1 MTHAPLNPLLTQAL
15 ASPIMEA
22 GGWVSANPPPP
33 GRTLIDLS
41 QAVPA
46 GAPAAPIRQ
55 AIADAALNDP
65 AAHLYCSVLGRDP
78 LREAIADTWSQL
90 YGGQVNAANV
100 GVTAGCNQA
109 FCAAILSLAGPGDEV
124 ILPTPW
130 YFNHKMWLDMS
141 GVTAVPLAT
150 NQDCLPDVDTAAS
163 LITDRTRAI
172 ALVSPNNPTG
182 VEYPPQLLRDLL
194 ALTAEKGIALIVDE
208 TYRDYH
214 SADGAPHDLF
224 AQPNW
229 MENFIHLYS
238 FSKIMRLTGHRT
250 GAVIASETRIAQIE
264 KFLDTVTICPSQMG
278 QIGALKGL
286 ETLAETQATERAV
299 FDGRRTAL
307 QAEFAKG
314 IGDWRLIASGAYFAY
329 VEHPF
334 DASSH
339 DICQRLVA
347 DQSVLIL
354 PGVFF
359 GPTRAD
365 GGDGFAEK
373 TCRIAFANV
382 DETGIAEMANRLR
395 AFEG

>member
-1 MTHAPLNPLLTQAL
+1 MTHAPLNPLLTRAL

-22 GGWVSANPPPP
+22 GSWVAAHPPPP
-33 GRTLIDLS
+33 NRPLIDLS

-46 GAPAAPIRQ
+46 GAPAEPIRR
-55 AIADAALNDP
+55 AIAEAAMNDP
-65 AAHLYCSVLGRDP
+65 AAHLYCSVLGRDN
-78 LREAIADTWSQL
+78 LRAAIAETWSDL
-90 YGGQVNAANV
+90 YGGDIGAANV

-150 NQDCLPDVDTAAS
+150 NQDCLPDVDSAAS
-163 LITDRTRAI
+163 LITEKTKAI

-182 VEYPPQLLRDLL
+182 VEYPRQLLQDLL
-194 ALTAEKGIALIVDE
+194 ALAADRGIALIVDE

-224 AQPNW
+224 AEAGW
-229 MENFIHLYS
+229 MDNFIHLYS

-250 GAVIASETRIAQIE
+250 GAVIASEARIAEIE

-299 FDGRRTAL
+299 FDARRAAL

-314 IGDWRLIASGAYFAY
+314 VGHWRLIGSGAYFAY

-359 GPTRAD
+359 GPTRTE

-382 DETGIAEMANRLR
+382 DEAGIAEMSARLR
-395 AFEG
+395 RFRG

>member
-1 MTHAPLNPLLTQAL
+1 M
-15 ASPIMEA
+15 
-22 GGWVSANPPPP
+22 
-33 GRTLIDLS
+33 
-41 QAVPA
+41 
-46 GAPAAPIRQ
+46 PIRQ

-65 AAHLYCSVLGRDP
+65 EAHLYCAVLGRDP
-78 LREAIADTWSQL
+78 LRKAIADTWSRL
-90 YGGQVNAANV
+90 YGGQINASNV

-109 FCAAILSLAGPGDEV
+109 FCAAMLSLAGPGDEV

-141 GVTAVPLAT
+141 GVKAVPLAT
-150 NQDCLPDVDTAAS
+150 NQDCLPDVETAAS

-182 VEYPPQLLRDLL
+182 VEYPPELLRDLL
-194 ALTAEKGIALIVDE
+194 ALAADKGIALIVDE

-214 SADGAPHDLF
+214 TADGAPHDLF

-229 MENFIHLYS
+229 AENFIHLYS

-250 GAVIASETRIAQIE
+250 GAVIASEARIAEIE

-286 ETLAETQATERAV
+286 ETLGETQATEKAV
-299 FDGRRTAL
+299 FDGRRAAL

-314 IGDWRLIASGAYFAY
+314 VGDWRLIGSGAYFAY

-347 DQSVLIL
+347 DQSILIL

-359 GPTRAD
+359 GPTRAE

-382 DETGIAEMANRLR
+382 DEPGIAEMAERLR
-395 AFEG
+395 SFRG

>member
-33 GRTLIDLS
+33 GRPLIDLS

-46 GAPAAPIRQ
+46 GAPALPIRQ
-55 AIADAALNDP
+55 AIADAALNDA

-78 LREAIADTWSQL
+78 LREAIADTWADL
-90 YGGQVNAANV
+90 YGGQIKAANV

-141 GVTAVPLAT
+141 GIAAVPLAT
-150 NQDCLPDVDTAAS
+150 DQDCLPDVETAAS

-182 VEYPPQLLRDLL
+182 VEYPPKLLRDLL
-194 ALTAEKGIALIVDE
+194 ALAAEKGIALIVDE

-229 MENFIHLYS
+229 ANNFIHLYS

-250 GAVIASETRIAQIE
+250 GAVIASESRIAQIE

-286 ETLAETQATERAV
+286 ETLTETQATERAV
-299 FDGRRTAL
+299 FDGRRAAL
-307 QAEFAKG
+307 QAEFAAG
-314 IGDWRLIASGAYFAY
+314 IGDWRLIGSGAYFAY

-339 DICQRLVA
+339 DICQQLVA

-359 GPTRAD
+359 GPTRAE

-382 DETGIAEMANRLR
+382 DEAGIAEMANRLR
-395 AFEG
+395 AFTV

>member
-1 MTHAPLNPLLTQAL
+1 MTHAPLNPLLTRAL

-22 GGWVSANPPPP
+22 GGWVAANPPPA
-33 GRTLIDLS
+33 GRRLIDLS

-46 GAPAAPIRQ
+46 GAPAEPIRQ

-65 AAHLYCSVLGRDP
+65 AAHLYCAVLGRAP
-78 LREAIADTWSQL
+78 LRKAIAETWTSI
-90 YGGQVNAANV
+90 YGGRISPAQV

-109 FCAAILSLAGPGDEV
+109 FCAAVLSLAGPGDEV
-124 ILPTPW
+124 ILPAPW

-141 GVTAVPLAT
+141 GVSAIPLAT
-150 NQDCLPDVDTAAS
+150 NQDCLPDVETAAS

-182 VEYPPQLLRDLL
+182 VEYPPKLLRDLL
-194 ALTAEKGIALIVDE
+194 ALAAEKGIALIVDE

-224 AQPNW
+224 AQADW
-229 MENFIHLYS
+229 ADNFIHLYS

-250 GAVIASETRIAQIE
+250 GAVIASESRIAEIE

-299 FDGRRTAL
+299 FDARRAAL

-314 IGDWRLIASGAYFAY
+314 IGDWRLIGSGAYFAY

-359 GPTRAD
+359 GRTRRE
-365 GGDGFAEK
+365 GGNGFAEK

-382 DETGIAEMANRLR
+382 DEAGIAEMANRLR
-395 AFEG
+395 AFAG

>member
-1 MTHAPLNPLLTQAL
+1 MTHAPLNPLLTRAL

-22 GGWVSANPPPP
+22 GSWVSANPPPP
-33 GRTLIDLS
+33 GRPLIDLS

-65 AAHLYCSVLGRDP
+65 RAHLYCAVLGRDP
-78 LREAIADTWSQL
+78 LRAAIAETWSHL
-90 YGGQVNAANV
+90 YGGQINASNV

-109 FCAAILSLAGPGDEV
+109 FCAAMLSLAGPGDEV

-141 GVTAVPLAT
+141 GVKAVPLAT
-150 NQDCLPDVDTAAS
+150 NQDCLPDVETAAS

-194 ALTAEKGIALIVDE
+194 AMAAERGIALIVDE

-214 SADGAPHDLF
+214 TAVGAPHDLF
-224 AQPNW
+224 TQPDW
-229 MENFIHLYS
+229 AENFIHLYS

-250 GAVIASETRIAQIE
+250 GAVIASEARIAEIE

-286 ETLAETQATERAV
+286 ETLADTQTAEKAV
-299 FDGRRTAL
+299 FDSRRAAL

-314 IGDWRLIASGAYFAY
+314 VGDWRLIGSGAYFAY

-347 DQSVLIL
+347 DQSILFL

-359 GPTRAD
+359 GPTRAE

-382 DETGIAEMANRLR
+382 DEAGIAEMAARMR
-395 AFEG
+395 EFQG

>member
-1 MTHAPLNPLLTQAL
+1 MTYAPLNPNLTRAI

-22 GGWVSANPPPP
+22 GSWVAANPAPPDRP
-33 GRTLIDLS
+33 LIDLS

-46 GAPAAPIRQ
+46 GAPAEPIRR

-65 AAHLYCSVLGRDP
+65 GAHLYCSVLGRDA
-78 LREAIADTWSQL
+78 LRAEIASIWSGI
-90 YGGQVNAANV
+90 YDGEISAANV

-109 FCAAILSLAGPGDEV
+109 FCAAIASLAAPGDEV

-130 YFNHKMWLDMS
+130 YFNHKMWLDMT
-141 GVTAVPLAT
+141 GVRAVPLAT
-150 NQDCLPDVDTAAS
+150 NQDCLPDVETAAA

-182 VEYPPQLLRDLL
+182 VEYPPALLRGLLDL
-194 ALTAEKGIALIVDE
+194 AAEKGIALVVDE

-224 AQPNW
+224 SAQGW
-229 MENFIHLYS
+229 AENFIHLYS

-250 GAVIASETRIAQIE
+250 GAVIASEARIAEIE

-299 FDGRRTAL
+299 FDARRAAL

-314 IGDWRLIASGAYFAY
+314 VGDWRLIGSGAYFAY

-334 DASSH
+334 ETSSH
-339 DICQRLVA
+339 TVCQRLVA

-359 GPTRAD
+359 GPTRAE
-365 GGDGFAEK
+365 GGDGFAER

-382 DETGIAEMANRLR
+382 DEAGIAEMAARLR
-395 AFEG
+395 KFGG

>member
-1 MTHAPLNPLLTQAL
+1 MTHAPLNPLLTRAL

-22 GGWVSANPPPP
+22 GSWVSANPPPP
-33 GRTLIDLS
+33 GRRLIDLS

-46 GAPAAPIRQ
+46 GAPSVAIRQ
-55 AIADAALNDP
+55 AIADASLNDP

-78 LREAIADTWSQL
+78 LRMAIAETWSGL
-90 YGGQVNAANV
+90 YGGRITAANV

-109 FCAAILSLAGPGDEV
+109 FCAAIMSLAGPGDEV
-124 ILPTPW
+124 ILPAPW

-141 GVTAVPLAT
+141 GVKAVPLAT
-150 NQDCLPDVDTAAS
+150 NQDCLPDMETAES

-182 VEYPPQLLRDLL
+182 VEYPPALLRDLL
-194 ALTAEKGIALIVDE
+194 SLAADRGVALIVDE

-224 AQPNW
+224 ADPNW
-229 MENFIHLYS
+229 AKNFIHLYS

-250 GAVIASETRIAQIE
+250 GAVIASEARIAEIE

-286 ETLAETQATERAV
+286 ETLGDTQKTERAV
-299 FDGRRTAL
+299 FDTRRAAL

-314 IGDWRLIASGAYFAY
+314 VGGWRLIGSGAYFAY

-334 DASSH
+334 KASSH

-359 GPTRAD
+359 GPTRAE

-382 DETGIAEMANRLR
+382 DEAGIAEMADRLR
-395 AFEG
+395 QFRG

>member
-22 GGWVSANPPPP
+22 GTWVSANPPPP
-33 GRTLIDLS
+33 GRARIDLS

-65 AAHLYCSVLGRDP
+65 GAHLYCSVLGRDP
-78 LREAIADTWSQL
+78 LREAIAKTWSRL
-90 YGGQVNAANV
+90 YGGQINASNV

-141 GVTAVPLAT
+141 GVKAVPLAT
-150 NQDCLPDVDTAAS
+150 NQGCLPDVETAAS

-194 ALTAEKGIALIVDE
+194 ALAADKGIALIVDE

-214 SADGAPHDLF
+214 TAGGAPHDLF

-229 MENFIHLYS
+229 AENFIHLYS

-250 GAVIASETRIAQIE
+250 GAVIASDARIAEIE

-286 ETLAETQATERAV
+286 ETLTETQATEKAV
-299 FDGRRTAL
+299 FDGRRAAL
-307 QAEFAKG
+307 RAEFAKG
-314 IGDWRLIASGAYFAY
+314 VGDWRLIGSGAYFAY

-334 DASSH
+334 DASSL

-347 DQSVLIL
+347 DQSILIL

-359 GPTRAD
+359 GPTRAE

-382 DETGIAEMANRLR
+382 DEAGIAEMAARMREFN
-395 AFEG
+395 G

>member
-33 GRTLIDLS
+33 GRPLIDLS

-46 GAPAAPIRQ
+46 GAPALPIRQ
-55 AIADAALNDP
+55 AIADAVLNDA

-78 LREAIADTWSQL
+78 LREAIADTWADL
-90 YGGQVNAANV
+90 YGGQIKAANV

-124 ILPTPW
+124 FLPTPW

-141 GVTAVPLAT
+141 GIAAVPLAT
-150 NQDCLPDVDTAAS
+150 NQDCLPDVETAAS

-182 VEYPPQLLRDLL
+182 VEYPPKLLRDLL
-194 ALTAEKGIALIVDE
+194 ALAAEKGIALIVDE

-229 MENFIHLYS
+229 ANNFIHLYS

-250 GAVIASETRIAQIE
+250 GAVIASESRIAQIE

-286 ETLAETQATERAV
+286 ETLTETQATERAV
-299 FDGRRTAL
+299 FDGRRAAL
-307 QAEFAKG
+307 QAEFAAG
-314 IGDWRLIASGAYFAY
+314 IGDWRLIGSGAYFAY

-339 DICQRLVA
+339 DICQQLVA

-359 GPTRAD
+359 GPTRAE

-382 DETGIAEMANRLR
+382 DEAGIAEMANRLR
-395 AFEG
+395 AFTV

>member
-46 GAPAAPIRQ
+46 GAPAAPIRH

-78 LREAIADTWSQL
+78 LREAIADKWSQL
-90 YGGQVNAANV
+90 YGGQIKAANV

-109 FCAAILSLAGPGDEV
+109 FCAAMLSLAGPGDEV

-150 NQDCLPDVDTAAS
+150 NQDCLPDVVTAAS

-182 VEYPPQLLRDLL
+182 VEYPPHLLRDLL
-194 ALTAEKGIALIVDE
+194 ALAAETGIALIVDE

-214 SADGAPHDLF
+214 TANGAPHDLF
-224 AQPNW
+224 AQPDW
-229 MENFIHLYS
+229 AENFIHLYS

-250 GAVIASETRIAQIE
+250 GAVIASDARIAEIE

-286 ETLAETQATERAV
+286 ESLAETQAAEKAV
-299 FDGRRTAL
+299 FDSRRAAL
-307 QAEFAKG
+307 RAEFAKG
-314 IGDWRLIASGAYFAY
+314 VGGWRLIGSGAYFAY

-359 GPTRAD
+359 GPTLAE

-382 DETGIAEMANRLR
+382 DEAGISEMATRLR
-395 AFEG
+395 GFKG

>member
-22 GGWVSANPPPP
+22 GGWVAANPPPP
-33 GRTLIDLS
+33 DRPLIDLS

-46 GAPAAPIRQ
+46 GAPAEPIRR
-55 AIADAALNDP
+55 AIAEAAMNDP
-65 AAHLYCSVLGRDP
+65 AAHLYCSVLGRDN
-78 LREAIADTWSQL
+78 LREAIASIWSDL
-90 YGGQVNAANV
+90 YGGRISAANV

-109 FCAAILSLAGPGDEV
+109 FCASILSLAGPGDEV

-150 NQDCLPDVDTAAS
+150 NQDCLPDVETAAS
-163 LITDRTRAI
+163 LISERTRAI

-182 VEYPPQLLRDLL
+182 VEYPPELLRDLL
-194 ALTAEKGIALIVDE
+194 NLAADRGIALIVDE

-224 AQPNW
+224 AKSDW
-229 MENFIHLYS
+229 AENFIHLYS

-250 GAVIASETRIAQIE
+250 GAVIASGARIAEIE

-286 ETLAETQATERAV
+286 EMLSETQATERTV
-299 FDGRRTAL
+299 FDGRRAAL

-314 IGDWRLIASGAYFAY
+314 VGDWRLIGSGAYFAY

-334 DASSH
+334 EASSH
-339 DICQRLVA
+339 DVCQRLVA

-359 GPTRAD
+359 GPTRPE

-382 DETGIAEMANRLR
+382 DEAGIAEMADRLR
-395 AFEG
+395 RFSL